1 MEQALTVEWID
12 RHREPQCP
20 PNPEHPN
27 GIDVDMAHGAK
38 SCVTD
43 VPYPAKRCGAYLVK
57 CKRCGFSALVTTAG
71 RIDDPRSIRVPCQ
84 RGQA

>member
-1 MEQALTVEWID
+1 MEQALKVEWID

-20 PNPEHPN
+20 PNPRYPN
-27 GIDVDMAHGAK
+27 GIDVDVSGGAE

-43 VPYPAKRCGAYLVK
+43 VPYPAKRCGAYHVT
-57 CKRCGFSALVTTAG
+57 CKRCGYSALVTTAG
-71 RIDDPRSIRVPCQ
+71 RVDDPRTVRVPCQ

>member
-20 PNPEHPN
+20 PNPKHPN
-27 GIDVDMAHGAK
+27 GIDVDMARGAE
-38 SCVTD
+38 SCVTN

-71 RIDDPRSIRVPCQ
+71 RVDDPRSIRVPCQ